1 MNGISPERLSDLIGG
16 IYDCAIAPD
25 GWPQTL
31 REICSLMNCMA
42 GAIQL
47 ADLTEPRVEIF
58 RSWGIG
64 SDWIERYYNYADDLV
79 AVYRGYADIDELP
92 VDEPLVLSRHPG
104 GPPTDSNRIFR
115 EWAKPQGMCDG
126 IQAIVLR
133 ERGRIG
139 TLGLNR
145 HETAGLATDREVDIL
160 RLLAPHI
167 RRAVTISDVMDL
179 KTLSV
184 DALATTLDSL
194 SAGVIVVADGNRILH
209 ANESARRMFAA
220 HGPVVSRR
228 GKLAASYGAG
238 EADMAEAIALAQ
250 RNEAGIG
257 AAGIDVALRGPAGE
271 PAIAHVLPLA
281 RGDLRTRLVPRAT
294 AAIFVTQVEEVPPPG
309 LAALAASFALTP
321 AEGRMLRRLAAGATM
336 AEAGAALGVSL
347 ATAKTHIRHIFAKT
361 STSRQADLIA
371 LIHRLAPPVRGSAG
385 G

>member
-31 REICSLMNCMA
+31 GEICSLMNCMA

-47 ADLTEPRVEIF
+47 ADLKEPRVEIF
-58 RSWGIG
+58 RSWGIAPN
-64 SDWIERYYNYADDLV
+64 WLERYNNYAEDLL
-79 AVYRGYADIDELP
+79 ALYRGYADIDALP
-92 VDEPLVLSRHPG
+92 LDEPLVLSRHPG
-104 GPPTDSNRIFR
+104 GPPTEDRIYR

-126 IQAIVLR
+126 LKAIVLR

-139 TLGLNR
+139 TFGADR
-145 HETAGLATDREVDIL
+145 HEAVGPATDREVEIL
-160 RLLAPHI
+160 RLLLPHI

-179 KTLSV
+179 KTLRV

-194 SAGVIVVADGNRILH
+194 SAGVIVVADGNSILH

-228 GKLAASYGAG
+228 SKLAASHGG
-238 EADMAEAIALAQ
+238 AEAELAKAITLAH

-294 AAIFVTQVEEVPPPG
+294 AAIFITQAEAVPPPG
-309 LAALAASFALTP
+309 LGALARSFALTP
-321 AEGRMLRRLAAGATM
+321 AEGRLLGRLAAGATL
-336 AEAGAALGVSL
+336 AEAGAALGVTL
-347 ATAKTHIRHIFAKT
+347 ATAKTHIRRIFAKT
-361 STSRQADLIA
+361 STTRQADLVA
-371 LIHRLAPPVRGSAG
+371 LIHRLAPPVRGPAG